1 MTRFA
6 RSRGSKSSNE
16 RTPEEAT
23 PWNQMKQELEEKHKV
38 HKKTQNETKEIKKHK
53 KFDFNDIQNSDWAVF
68 EEPRRRFENDN
79 SNVTKKKHKKCVS
92 VMSGKDISEPEKQ
105 NFRKTNNLH
114 TVANKD
120 ARVQKKDSVKTCS
133 KKIKKIFDGVHTFD
147 NENMIEES
155 ESHIQ
160 TRKRKMRG
168 KKKRQASIMTLAS
181 ETNIKDK
188 QSEDLE
194 NKHEIMDSMK
204 LVSQKIKYKKRREKK
219 QKIKQPG
226 AESPLHGT
234 ERRANRIDM
243 FQQNQNE
250 NYNMK
255 CDSGEAGDKAK
266 KPRKSKIPV
275 VQMFINGKE
284 IKVMKF
290 DGFPVKKEDA
300 EHLEE
305 LHQRLLKEGIPKTEI
320 VAIMKRERRK
330 AEKALARERKKVCF
344 HCRNSGHVLSQCPE
358 LGRSSESGTG
368 ICFKCGSTE
377 HTHFQCRVIRS
388 QDFRF
393 AECFVCKEQGHIAR
407 QCPDNPRGLYPKG
420 GACRV
425 CGDVTHLKK
434 DCPDL
439 IKEKEQQT
447 VTLGRLDNNS
457 LDILEEEMKE
467 ASHLPEED
475 FMKHKTVVKF

>member
-23 PWNQMKQELEEKHKV
+23 SWNQMRQQLEEKQEV
-38 HKKTQNETKEIKKHK
+38 HKKTENETAKEMKKYK
-53 KFDFNDIQNSDWAVF
+53 KFDVNDTENCDWAVF
-68 EEPRRRFENDN
+68 EEPGKKFDHDSSDLKE
-79 SNVTKKKHKKCVS
+79 KKHKKFVS
-92 VMSGKDISEPEKQ
+92 IMPGRGISELDKHDS
-105 NFRKTNNLH
+105 RKTNKLH
-114 TVANKD
+114 RVANKD
-120 ARVQKKDSVKTCS
+120 ARVQKKDAVKVYS
-133 KKIKKIFDGVHTFD
+133 KKTKKEFDEVHTFD
-147 NENMIEES
+147 NENVIGKS
-155 ESHIQ
+155 G
-160 TRKRKMRG
+160 RKQKMRG
-168 KKKRQASIMTLAS
+168 KKKKQGSVTTLVN
-181 ETNIKDK
+181 EKTIKEP
-188 QSEDLE
+188 QSEDLKD
-194 NKHEIMDSMK
+194 KHEIMKSMK
-204 LVSQKIKYKKRREKK
+204 LKSQKIKCEKQSENK
-219 QKIKQPG
+219 QKSKQPH
-226 AESPLHGT
+226 AESPHHGT
-234 ERRANRIDM
+234 KRTNANRIDV
-243 FQQNQNE
+243 FQHNQNE
-250 NYNMK
+250 NRKMRFDCGKTGYK
-255 CDSGEAGDKAK
+255 SKK
-266 KPRKSKIPV
+266 LRKPRTPV
-275 VQMFINGKE
+275 VQMIINGKE

-305 LHQRLLKEGIPKTEI
+305 LRQKLLEEKIKKTEV

-344 HCRNSGHVLSQCPE
+344 HCRNSGHILSQCPE
-358 LGRSSESGTG
+358 LGSSSESGTG

-377 HTHFQCRVIRS
+377 HTHFQCQVIRS

-420 GACRV
+420 GACKV

-447 VTLGRLDNNS
+447 VTLGTLDNNS
-457 LDILEEEMKE
+457 LDILEEELKE
-467 ASHLPEED
+467 ASHSPEQN